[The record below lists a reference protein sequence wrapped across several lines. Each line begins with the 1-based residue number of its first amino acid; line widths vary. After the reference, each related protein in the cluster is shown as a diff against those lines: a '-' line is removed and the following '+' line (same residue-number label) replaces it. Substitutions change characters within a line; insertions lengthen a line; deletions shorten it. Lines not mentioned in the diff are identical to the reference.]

1 LTEIEIGEYGIAHTC
16 TRRRS
21 GYCKV
26 KILLTGLM
34 TERQSRDRRNADT
47 TAANFAAALAAQARW
62 RDSGNG
68 PKTSEASPSPFSQGR
83 TIVSENVA
91 GTSPDDARRFC
102 SLVTTYPDPMMTR
115 IALAG

>member
-1 LTEIEIGEYGIAHTC
+1 MTEIEIGEYGIAHTC

-47 TAANFAAALAAQARW
+47 TAANFAASASTLSLPKRAGTIRGMGQKQARPHLP
-62 RDSGNG
+62 RFHRG
-68 PKTSEASPSPFSQGR
+68 EPSCRR
-83 TIVSENVA
+83 T
-91 GTSPDDARRFC
+91 
-102 SLVTTYPDPMMTR
+102 
-115 IALAG
+115 